1 MENTRRARAA
11 NTQRMVARRIGVSPS
26 QFCQMLKGKKRPS
39 PPMASRLEVLTGI
52 GIRTWLFGKPDEI
65 RRELEKVYGKIN
77 FKRGRVPGKR
87 EVKG

>member
-1 MENTRRARAA
+1 MKTI
-11 NTQRMVARRIGVSPS
+11 TQKSLSIRLQEDPA
-26 QFCQMLKGKKRPS
+26 FLNKMLNGKKKPTAGR
-39 PPMASRLEVLTGI
+39 AEKLERKTGI

-87 EVKG
+87 EAKK